1 MTGKQAEL
9 SVKTAPSGAG
19 EQDEAKVSPTS
30 QGTID
35 TGIFNTTADTPTTI
49 DRGALQPLLRSLWA
63 LANTMG
69 KGGERPAA
77 AKIPATDDQAYH
89 KCFCRG
95 SKLFVSF
102 LLNSPH
108 HNATKLQ

>member
-1 MTGKQAEL
+1 MPGQQDPL
-9 SVKTAPSGAG
+9 SVKTAAPAA
-19 EQDEAKVSPTS
+19 EEHDESKASPTS
-30 QGTID
+30 QGTTD

-63 LANTMG
+63 LANVMG

-102 LLNSPH
+102 LLNSPY

>member
-1 MTGKQAEL
+1 MPGQQHPL
-9 SVKTAPSGAG
+9 SVKTAAPAAE
-19 EQDEAKVSPTS
+19 EQDEAKVSPSSLET
-30 QGTID
+30 QD
-35 TGIFNTTADTPTTI
+35 TGFLNTTGETRAATP
-49 DRGALQPLLRSLWA
+49 GPLQPLIATLWA
-63 LANTMG
+63 LVDTMG

-102 LLNSPH
+102 ILNSPH